1 MIKFILSPLLVLSLS
16 LAIVTGCSE
25 SKSRVINST
34 PRSIELLPKD
44 HFKSLLTLEDI
55 QNVSKKNDVT
65 KIQYIDL
72 KKISADTDLNQIE
85 SINSWYGTSFEIQNG
100 KERISFSV
108 INFESEISAK
118 KHFEKTT
125 LNPPYAGQNSE
136 VNSTIGD
143 TSLQTNLNAQGIRD
157 VILFVKGNKVVS
169 LSSNQSH
176 ENNFAVDID
185 DLVKLAVIVEHR
197 LME

>member
-1 MIKFILSPLLVLSLS
+1 VLSLS

-72 KKISADTDLNQIE
+72 KKISADIDPNQIE

-125 LNPPYAGQNSE
+125 LNPPYVGQNSE

-185 DLVKLAVIVEHR
+185 DLVNLAVIVEHR

>member
-1 MIKFILSPLLVLSLS
+1 MIKFISFPLLVLSLS
-16 LAIVTGCSE
+16 LAIVIGCSE

-65 KIQYIDL
+65 KIQYLDL
-72 KKISADTDLNQIE
+72 KKIAADTDSNQIE
-85 SINSWYGTSFEIQNG
+85 SITSWYGTSFEIHNG

-125 LNPPYAGQNSE
+125 LNPPYTGQNNE
-136 VNSTIGD
+136 GTSTIGN

-169 LSSNQSH
+169 LSSNQSY
-176 ENNFAVDID
+176 ENNYAVDID

>member
-125 LNPPYAGQNSE
+125 LNPPYVGQNSE